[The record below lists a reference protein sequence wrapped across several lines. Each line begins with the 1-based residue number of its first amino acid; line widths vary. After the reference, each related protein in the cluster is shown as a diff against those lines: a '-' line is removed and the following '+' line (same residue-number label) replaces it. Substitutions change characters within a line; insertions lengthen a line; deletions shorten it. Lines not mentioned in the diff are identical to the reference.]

1 MSVVRP
7 FDDVELAEALAAQP
21 GWSRHVAEA
30 ALDRAR
36 RIDADPLDVLAAMDG
51 ADREGPYR
59 RAAAFLGVQ
68 YRNDITRF
76 LLPLNGDF
84 DVDRFAG
91 LRSIRGQIEG
101 KETLF
106 LSPGFAH
113 LRGLA
118 ARVGEDGGLRARLCI
133 VSPATLEGAI
143 AQTNPEPLATNALQ
157 RLARRFPLASAHLD
171 LPMGAR
177 VGFVLAMTALTGLA
191 VAPVFIT
198 NLAPVLA
205 LLALVLALPSGFR
218 LWAAFTFERNE
229 ALRPGKLLDDRQ
241 LPVYTVLVPMRDE
254 AHMVPQIS
262 RALKALDYPAEKLDI
277 KFVVESASPETVT
290 AARAQLGDRRFS
302 LIVVPRCR
310 PYTKPKAL
318 NYALPLAR
326 GSHVVVFDAEDLP
339 DPGQLRA
346 AASLFAEDATLEC
359 LQGELVIANAP
370 RSWVARMFAAEYA
383 GHFGVLLPA
392 IGRAGFPVPLG
403 GTSNHFRTETLKGIG
418 AWDAFNV
425 TEDADLG
432 IRMARLGLRVESLA
446 TVTLEEAPESMGAWV
461 RQRSRWIK
469 GWMQTLLVHSA
480 RPAKLLAD
488 LGWSSLIAFYI
499 FVGGMV
505 LSLSVHGL
513 FLVTTIARLLYDLIV
528 GGAADLWTVAGLG
541 TLLFGYAGAVVISI
555 IGLDRIGRKDIAPW
569 LFALPAYWLMA
580 WCAVVLAGFELV
592 FKPYHWSK
600 TSHRGLGSSSLT
612 PTPHRAEVPH
622 TQTTQ

>member
-21 GWSRHVAEA
+21 GFSRPVADA

-36 RIDADPLDVLAAMDG
+36 RTGSDPIEVLAALSQH
-51 ADREGPYR
+51 DREAPYR
-59 RAAAFLGVQ
+59 RAAAFLGVP
-68 YRNDITRF
+68 YSRDITQF
-76 LLPLNGDF
+76 LSPFDEAF

-91 LRSIRGQIEG
+91 LRSIRGEVEG

-118 ARVGEDGGLRARLCI
+118 ARVGEDESLRDRLCI
-133 VSPATLEGAI
+133 VSPATLDAAI
-143 AQTNPEPLATNALQ
+143 ARTNPELLATNALQ
-157 RLARRFPLASAHLD
+157 RLARRFPFAGAHLD
-171 LPMGAR
+171 LPIKVR
-177 VGFVLAMTALTGLA
+177 VGFVAAVAALTALAVMPGL
-191 VAPVFIT
+191 V

-205 LLALVLALPSGFR
+205 VLALILAVPSAFR

-229 ALRPGKLLDDRQ
+229 ALRPKSLLDDRD
-241 LPVYTVLVPMRDE
+241 LPIYTVLIPMRDE
-254 AHMVPQIS
+254 AHMVPQIAQ
-262 RALKALDYPAEKLDI
+262 ALQALDYPAEKLDI
-277 KFVVESASPETVT
+277 KFVVESASPMTVK

-339 DPGQLRA
+339 DPGQLRM
-346 AASLFAEDATLEC
+346 AASLFADDHTLEC
-359 LQGELVIANAP
+359 LQGELVIANAS
-370 RSWVARMFAAEYA
+370 RNWITRMFAAEYA

-403 GTSNHFRTETLKGIG
+403 GTSNHFRTATLKDIG
-418 AWDAFNV
+418 GWDAFNV

-446 TVTLEEAPESMGAWV
+446 TVTLEEAPETIGAWV

-480 RPAKLLAD
+480 RPKKLPVD
-488 LGWSSLIAFYI
+488 LGWPSLIAFYI

-505 LSLSVHGL
+505 LSLCVHGL
-513 FLVTTIARLLYDLIV
+513 FLVGTVARLLYDVIMV
-528 GGAADLWTVAGLG
+528 GTTDIWTAAGLG
-541 TLLFGYAGAVVISI
+541 TLFFGYAGAVVISI

-569 LFALPAYWLMA
+569 LFAVPAYWLMA
-580 WCAVVLAGFELV
+580 WCAVMLAGFELV
-592 FKPYHWSK
+592 FRPYHWSK
-600 TSHRGLGSSSLT
+600 TSHKGLDDPG
-612 PTPHRAEVPH
+612 PQHIRHRAKPAH
-622 TQTTQ
+622 TQTSQ